1 MQLKTAEINGAVY
14 AEVRDGKPVYVHDD
28 GKEVPFDA
36 QGTIKTINDRGAEAR
51 DRRIEKEQAEARLK
65 MFEGIDPEAA
75 RKALETMSNLDAKK
89 LIDAGEVDKV
99 RSAAKTEF
107 DRQVEA
113 LKKEYEPHLKERD
126 SLRHQL
132 DTFRLDTQF
141 NQSEFIKK
149 RTAAPVSLLRA
160 EFGRHFYFENGEL
173 YAKHQ
178 DGNPVFSR
186 ANPGN
191 PAKFEE
197 AIEILVDSHPD
208 RDQILRGSGASGG
221 GAGGTRTSGDGKRR
235 ITQAAFDRLSP
246 ADQMATA
253 LNGTEIV
260 D

>member
-1 MQLKTAEINGAVY
+1 MKLKTTEINGAVY

-36 QGTIKTINDRGAEAR
+36 PGTIKTINDRGAEAR

-65 MFEGIDPEAA
+65 LFEGLDPEKA
-75 RKALETMSNLDAKK
+75 RQALEIVSNLDAKK

-113 LKKEYEPHLKERD
+113 LKREYEPHLKERD

-132 DTFRLDTQF
+132 EHERLTSAF
-141 NQSEFIKK
+141 GQSKFIKE
-149 RTAAPVSLLRA
+149 RTQSPLSLIRA
-160 EFGRHFYFENGEL
+160 EFGRHFFFEEGRL
-173 YAKHQ
+173 RAKHQ

-191 PAKFEE
+191 PAEFDE
-197 AIEILVDSHPD
+197 AIEILIDSHPD
-208 RDQILRGSGASGG
+208 RDSILRGTGASGG
-221 GAGGTRTSGDGKRR
+221 GATGSRTGADGKRR
-235 ITQAAFDRLSP
+235 ISQSAFDAMSP

-253 LNGTEIV
+253 LSGAEIV